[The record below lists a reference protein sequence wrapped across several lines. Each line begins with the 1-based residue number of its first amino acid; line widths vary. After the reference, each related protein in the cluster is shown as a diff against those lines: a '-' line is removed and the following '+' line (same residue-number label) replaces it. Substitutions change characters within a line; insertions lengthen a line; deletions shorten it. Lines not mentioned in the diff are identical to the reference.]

1 MGGGRSAPNPS
12 NEVDIYDPVANTW
25 VTGPPFTAAR
35 RNFPVDTADS
45 LHIWLAGGYAPATPT
60 NSMEIY
66 ACPPATPTATP
77 TPAATCPTSVSWTQ
91 LFPSGSGPDID
102 SQAFVSDGQGDL
114 IMFGGCGPTG
124 CNTSNTTF
132 VLQDAF
138 GVAGTPTWSQLS
150 TLGGPPGARHGHILA
165 YDSGLNELIVSGG
178 CAGGC
183 LPLATDMWSLSNAAN
198 GIGGPPTWTARGTAP
213 NTSHDNG
220 QFGAVDSANHVLMIF
235 GGQDG
240 GGSGCSTSGDTYT
253 VNTSTFSV
261 AQLATSG
268 GPPGERYFPHGG
280 YNPPFNRLIIS
291 NGSSCSD
298 NDLSVLTNA
307 NGTGGPPTW
316 MNILA
321 QGGTNQPPVGAFPS
335 TYSPQLNMVFLVE
348 QANMSQPPNLWQLSN
363 ADGLDLGGNPAMPV
377 WAMTTPTGAPGTGS
391 LGGIAYDYA
400 SNRLVV
406 QIFQSNSVEYWIITG
421 AFGPCP
427 LPSPTP
433 TPTATATPTSTFTP
447 TPTATPTFTPT
458 PTATFTP
465 TSTATFTP
473 TPTATFTPTPTPTAT
488 HTPTPTPT
496 FTPTATATFTPTAT
510 ATFTPTP
517 TPTSTAT
524 ATFTPTATA
533 TATVTATPTA
543 TATFTPTPTATAT
556 HTPTP
561 TATATATATATFT
574 STPTATFTPTA
585 TPTATH
591 TPTPTAT
598 ATPTATFTP
607 TPTATA
613 TFTPTSTPTSTP
625 TATASA
631 TATPTPTRTVTP
643 RPHPTPPRRR
653 FAPTP
658 RLT

>member
-1 MGGGRSAPNPS
+1 
-12 NEVDIYDPVANTW
+12 
-25 VTGPPFTAAR
+25 
-35 RNFPVDTADS
+35 
-45 LHIWLAGGYAPATPT
+45 
-60 NSMEIY
+60 
-66 ACPPATPTATP
+66 
-77 TPAATCPTSVSWTQ
+77 
-91 LFPSGSGPDID
+91 
-102 SQAFVSDGQGDL
+102 
-114 IMFGGCGPTG
+114 
-124 CNTSNTTF
+124 
-132 VLQDAF
+132 
-138 GVAGTPTWSQLS
+138 
-150 TLGGPPGARHGHILA
+150 
-165 YDSGLNELIVSGG
+165 
-178 CAGGC
+178 
-183 LPLATDMWSLSNAAN
+183 MWSLSNAN
-198 GIGGPPTWTARGTAP
+198 GSGGTPTWTARGIAP

-261 AQLATSG
+261 AQLTTSG
-268 GPPGERYFPHGG
+268 GPPGEQYFPHGG

-298 NDLSVLTNA
+298 NDLWVLTDA
-307 NGTGGPPTW
+307 NGTGGSATW
-316 MNILA
+316 SDILE
-321 QGGTNQPPVGAFPS
+321 QGGMNQPPVGAFPS
-335 TYSPQLNMVFLVE
+335 TYSPQVNMVFLVE
-348 QANMSQPPNLWQLSN
+348 QANMAQPPNLWQLSN
-363 ADGLDLGGNPAMPV
+363 ADGLDLSGNPAMPV
-377 WAMTTPTGAPGTGS
+377 WAVTTPTGAPGSGS
-391 LGGIAYDYA
+391 LGAIAYDYP

-406 QIFQSNSVEYWIITG
+406 QIFQSNSVEYWVITG

-447 TPTATPTFTPT
+447 TPTATATFTPT

-533 TATVTATPTA
+533 TATFTPTPTA
-543 TATFTPTPTATAT
+543 TATFTPTPTATSTPTAT

-574 STPTATFTPTA
+574 PTPTATFTPTA

-591 TPTPTAT
+591 TPTPTATATAT

-631 TATPTPTRTVTP
+631 TATPTPTRSVTP
-643 RPHPTPPRRR
+643 RPHPTPPRGR
-653 FAPTP
+653 FGPGRGLP
-658 RLT
+658 QVSPGY